1 MRNIN
6 LQITKN
12 FFFQKKIRTFKI
24 AYTEST
30 ITIYWELINNN
41 NRFINI
47 TVTGILEK
55 SWVGKSCK
63 QGIQATWFTPILY
76 VKWWISRFR
85 GAYRNHMTSLVELFM
100 ILVNSFRPLYSLTGN
115 SVLVVMSAL
124 DLSLHF
130 IIFFIIIITIIIN
143 IIFITFI
150 INMIFEQEQFKFT
163 VWLCFIWF
171 LCVLTWSTRALFGV
185 DALRLYYHLAS
196 FNYDDMKARDIDPT
210 FWWLLWAIL
219 CLIVSSLIIER

>member
-30 ITIYWELINNN
+30 ITIYWERINNNN
-41 NRFINI
+41 NRFINL

-63 QGIQATWFTPILY
+63 PGIQATWFTPILY
-76 VKWWISRFR
+76 VKCWISRFR
-85 GAYRNHMTSLVELFM
+85 GAYRNHVTYLVELFV

-115 SVLVVMSAL
+115 SVLVVVSVL

-130 IIFFIIIITIIIN
+130 IIFVIIIITIIIN

-185 DALRLYYHLAS
+185 DAPHLYYHLAS
-196 FNYDDMKARDIDPT
+196 FNYDDMKARDIDPI
-210 FWWLLWAIL
+210 FDDFCEQYYAW
-219 CLIVSSLIIER
+219 

>member
-30 ITIYWELINNN
+30 ITIYWERINNN

-63 QGIQATWFTPILY
+63 PGIQATWFTPILY
-76 VKWWISRFR
+76 VKCWISRFR
-85 GAYRNHMTSLVELFM
+85 GAYRNHVTYLVELFV

-115 SVLVVMSAL
+115 SVLVVVSVL
-124 DLSLHF
+124 DLSLYF
-130 IIFFIIIITIIIN
+130 IIFVIIIITIIIN

-171 LCVLTWSTRALFGV
+171 LCDLIHSSTIWCWRTTSILSFG
-185 DALRLYYHLAS
+185 
-196 FNYDDMKARDIDPT
+196 
-210 FWWLLWAIL
+210 
-219 CLIVSSLIIER
+219 II